1 MSEVK
6 NNNTLEKVNTTE
18 YTSKDFAS
26 DQDVRWCSGCGDYSV
41 LAQVQR
47 TLPNLGIKKEDLVFV
62 AGIGCSSRF
71 PYYMDT
77 YGYHTIHG
85 RANTIASGIKVANP
99 ELSVWVSTGD
109 GDCLS
114 IGGNHF
120 LHTLRRNIDINI
132 ILFNNQIY
140 GLTKG
145 QYSPTS
151 FHGQIS
157 KSSPLGTVE
166 YPVNPVSLALGAE
179 GTFIA
184 KSIDRDPK
192 HLMEMIKRTYLHK
205 GTSFLEVLQNCNIF
219 NDGAFALYTDKET
232 KEDNVLYIEHNK
244 PLVFGKNMSKGIKL
258 DGWKAVVVDISNG
271 KYSVDDLLVYD
282 EKNKELAFLLSEFS
296 ENPALPM
303 PVGVFLDIERA
314 TYEGE
319 LEDQIANAKKNAD
332 DLSVDNLFKG
342 TSSWEIK

>member
-1 MSEVK
+1 MEEIK
-6 NNNTLEKVNTTE
+6 ELK
-18 YTSKDFAS
+18 YTPKDFAS

-41 LAQVQR
+41 LAQLQR
-47 TLPNLGIKKEDLVFV
+47 ALPQFGVKKENVVIV

-85 RANTIASGIKVANP
+85 RANAIASGIKTANP

-132 ILFNNQIY
+132 IMFNNRVY
-140 GLTKG
+140 ALTKG

-151 FHGQIS
+151 VHGQIT
-157 KSSPLGTVE
+157 KSSPYGTVE
-166 YPVNPVSLALGAE
+166 YPVNPVSLGLGAE

-184 KSIDRDPK
+184 RAIDRDPK
-192 HLMEMIKRTYLHK
+192 HLLEMIMRAHKHK
-205 GTSFLEVLQNCNIF
+205 GTSFIEVLQNCVIY
-219 NDGAFALYTDKET
+219 NDGAYALYTDKET
-232 KEDNVLYIEHNK
+232 KEDHSLYLEHGK
-244 PLVFGKNMSKGIKL
+244 PLVFGKNNSKGIKL
-258 DGWKAVVVDISNG
+258 DGWKPIIVDISNG
-271 KYSVDDLLVYD
+271 ENSIDDLLIYD
-282 EKNKELAFLLSEFS
+282 EKNNELAYILSEFS

-303 PVGVFLDIERA
+303 PFGVFLDIERPV
-314 TYEGE
+314 YEEE
-319 LEDQIANAKKNAD
+319 LEAQIQNAIEKEGN
-332 DLSVDNLFKG
+332 VDVDELFKG
-342 TSSWEIK
+342 KDHWET

>member
-1 MSEVK
+1 MSELK
-6 NNNTLEKVNTTE
+6 NNDTLEKVKVSE
-18 YTSKDFAS
+18 YTPKDFAS

-47 TLPNLGIKKEDLVFV
+47 TLPNLGIKKENIVFI

-85 RANTIASGIKVANP
+85 RAAVIASGVKVANP
-99 ELSVWVSTGD
+99 ELSVWVPTGD

-132 ILFNNQIY
+132 MLFNNRIY
-140 GLTKG
+140 ALTKG

-151 FHGQIS
+151 VHGQLT
-157 KSSPLGTVE
+157 KSSPLGTIE

-192 HLMEMIKRTYLHK
+192 HLMGMIKRTHEHK

-219 NDGAFALYTDKET
+219 NDGAYALYTNKET
-232 KEDNVLYIEHNK
+232 KDDNVLYLEHNK
-244 PLVFGKNMSKGIKL
+244 PLVFGKNNDKGIKL
-258 DGWKAVVVDISNG
+258 DGWKPIVVDLTNG
-271 KYSVDDLLVYD
+271 KHSIDDLLVYD
-282 EKNKELAFLLSEFS
+282 EKNKELAFILSEFS
-296 ENPALPM
+296 ENPSLPM
-303 PVGVFLDIERA
+303 PFGVFLDIERA
-314 TYEGE
+314 TYESE
-319 LEDQIANAKKNAD
+319 LEEQIANAKKKSD
-332 DLSVDNLFKG
+332 DLNVDNLFKG
-342 TSSWEIK
+342 TSSWEIE

>member
-1 MSEVK
+1 MSEEINSSIKVK
-6 NNNTLEKVNTTE
+6 STINE
-18 YTSKDFAS
+18 YTAKDFAS

-47 TLPNLGIKKEDLVFV
+47 TLPKLGIKKENIVFV

-85 RANTIASGIKVANP
+85 RANVIATGIKVANP
-99 ELSVWVSTGD
+99 DLSVWVSTGD

-151 FHGQIS
+151 LHGQIS
-157 KSSPLGTVE
+157 KSSPDGTVE
-166 YPVNPVSLALGAE
+166 YPVNPVSLSLGAE

-192 HLMEMIKRTYLHK
+192 HLMEMIRRTYLHK

-232 KEDNVLYIEHNK
+232 KEDNVIHIEHNK
-244 PLVFGKNMSKGIKL
+244 PLIFGKNKNKGIKL
-258 DGWKAVVVDISNG
+258 DGWKPVIVDISNG
-271 KYSVDDLLVYD
+271 EYSADDILVYD
-282 EKNKELAFLLSEFS
+282 EKNKELAFILSEFS

-303 PVGVFLDIERA
+303 PVGVFLDIQRA

-319 LEDQIANAKKNAD
+319 LVEQISDAKKKSD
-332 DLSVDNLFKG
+332 EISVDKLFKG
-342 TSSWEIK
+342 TASWEIK

>member
-1 MSEVK
+1 MEEIK
-6 NNNTLEKVNTTE
+6 ELK
-18 YTSKDFAS
+18 YTPKDFAS

-41 LAQVQR
+41 LAQLQR
-47 TLPNLGIKKEDLVFV
+47 ALPQFGVKKENVVIV

-85 RANTIASGIKVANP
+85 RANAIASGIKTANP

-132 ILFNNQIY
+132 IMFNNRVY
-140 GLTKG
+140 ALTKG

-151 FHGQIS
+151 VHGQIT
-157 KSSPLGTVE
+157 KSSPYGTVE
-166 YPVNPVSLALGAE
+166 YPVNPVSLGLGAE

-184 KSIDRDPK
+184 RAIDRDPK
-192 HLMEMIKRTYLHK
+192 HLLEMIMRAHKHK
-205 GTSFLEVLQNCNIF
+205 GTSFIEVLQNCVIY
-219 NDGAFALYTDKET
+219 NDGAYALYTDKET
-232 KEDNVLYIEHNK
+232 KEDHSLYLEHGK
-244 PLVFGKNMSKGIKL
+244 PLVFGKNNSKGIKL
-258 DGWKAVVVDISNG
+258 DGWKPIIVDISNG
-271 KYSVDDLLVYD
+271 EHSIDDLLVFD
-282 EKNKELAFLLSEFS
+282 EKNNELAYILSEFS

-303 PVGVFLDIERA
+303 PFGVFLDKERPV
-314 TYEGE
+314 YEEE
-319 LEDQIANAKKNAD
+319 LETQIQNAIEKEGNVN
-332 DLSVDNLFKG
+332 VDELFKG
-342 TSSWEIK
+342 KDHWETE